1 MKEKYCVMMLMSTY
15 GTHDWVGADKF
26 RTVGGDK
33 IGIKYA
39 DIVHNHFQRI
49 YDMESHNA
57 RRQERVLN
65 NFVTTY

>member
-26 RTVGGDK
+26 RTVGGDR

-39 DIVHNHFQRI
+39 DTVHNHYQRVD
-49 YDMESHNA
+49 DMESNNA
-57 RRQERVLN
+57 RRQGRVLN
-65 NFVTTY
+65 NFATTY